1 MRKLVEK
8 DSKYLLFW
16 FVFNW
21 WANIYLGRKV
31 YAQRSSIIIIILQGV
46 KFYAFQDS
54 MAYRRRT
61 KTGLANL
68 LVEIQLTE
76 GQDRRNVCQP
86 REIGASVVQ
95 NKFSNKF

>member
-21 WANIYLGRKV
+21 WENIYLGRKV
-31 YAQRSSIIIIILQGV
+31 YAQRSSIIIIILRGV

-61 KTGLANL
+61 KKDWPICWSKFNWLKGRIGEMYANHVKLAH
-68 LVEIQLTE
+68 
-76 GQDRRNVCQP
+76 P
-86 REIGASVVQ
+86 
-95 NKFSNKF
+95 